1 MRERD
6 AGLERRGFGIL
17 AFVSMTVAWGVLPA
31 AQGPVER
38 PGRAVAESRSP
49 VAEDY
54 VIAVDDELDLY
65 VVDMPEISRLYRV
78 SPTGTMTLAL
88 PPVEIKAAGLTPG
101 GLAQVVA
108 DKLRDSGM
116 MTHPHVT
123 VQVKESRVHSVVI
136 GGAVRR
142 PQIYPLY
149 SKTTLLDLLSQAEG
163 LADDAGE
170 TALIRRGDLAI
181 RALGGEAQ
189 HPMVLGGAANPDSVR
204 TLKVNLKFLFEG
216 GDANVELFPGDRV
229 TVERAGVIY
238 VVGAVNR
245 AGGFPL
251 RDDREGMTVLKAI
264 ALAENLKSTAVPK
277 KAVIIR
283 RGPQA
288 PGQSQEIPVDLKRIL
303 SGRAP
308 DRSLTANDILFVP
321 DSAGKKAAH
330 RAAEAA
336 LAAATLVVYRVPF

>member
-1 MRERD
+1 
-6 AGLERRGFGIL
+6 
-17 AFVSMTVAWGVLPA
+17 
-31 AQGPVER
+31 
-38 PGRAVAESRSP
+38 
-49 VAEDY
+49 
-54 VIAVDDELDLY
+54 
-65 VVDMPEISRLYRV
+65 
-78 SPTGTMTLAL
+78 
-88 PPVEIKAAGLTPG
+88 
-101 GLAQVVA
+101 
-108 DKLRDSGM
+108 M

-170 TALIRRGDLAI
+170 TALIRRGALAM
-181 RALGGEAQ
+181 RALVRETQ
-189 HPMVLGGAANPDSVR
+189 HPIAPGGAASLDSLQ
-204 TLKVNLKFLFEG
+204 TLKVNLKRLFEG
-216 GDANVELFPGDRV
+216 SDTNVELFPGDRV

-245 AGGFPL
+245 AGGFSL
-251 RDDREGMTVLKAI
+251 RDDHEGMTVLKAI

-283 RGPQA
+283 RGPQTQ
-288 PGQSQEIPVDLKRIL
+288 GQSQEMPVDLKRIL

-308 DRSLTANDILFVP
+308 DRSLAANDILFVP

-336 LAAATLVVYRVPF
+336 VTAATLVVYRVPF